1 MANPNQL
8 SLSDHEQA
16 TNSLTKAI
24 LDKIEYLKKFEEAV
38 ENQDDRLV
46 YQLIDAKRY
55 AQEILRQE
63 DLEDVNDMHEHLV
76 RDSYAKISDY
86 LSKNLVAY
94 LHEMYPFFYFEE
106 IAVGQYQFFFGN
118 WWGRR
123 LFGTLD
129 VLNVEFNFD
138 EVEYQKL
145 ATAFALEKENKRLNS
160 DQIEQ
165 LSQNSDELQALIDQ
179 QDERDRQKD
188 EIRQEIKRTSQE
200 KVMPWESSKLKESKQ
215 RLIDELSHLSEIDEQ
230 ASDAYRQIR
239 ENEEKVLALSKEDT
253 LIGYEKQSIVAKFGS
268 FENFEAHNTALYRN
282 YIADLIAKQK

>member
-179 QDERDRQKD
+179 QDERDRKKD

>member
-268 FENFEAHNTALYRN
+268 FENFEAHNAALYRN